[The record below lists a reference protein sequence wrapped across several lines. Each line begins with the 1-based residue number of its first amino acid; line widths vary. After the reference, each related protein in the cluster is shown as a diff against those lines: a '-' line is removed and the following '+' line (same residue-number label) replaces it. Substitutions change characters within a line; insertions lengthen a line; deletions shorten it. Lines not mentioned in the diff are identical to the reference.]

1 MAAAGVEVDLL
12 LHEKPSRAMVKCTGK
27 WSGKQWKG
35 VLGLDND
42 GHRSRPVVVL
52 QAADDDRAPRR
63 RTDSQRAASLD
74 NMAKSHETRAE
85 TLATLLSTRAARKI
99 CPFFPQEEPH
109 DAVVE
114 QRSPLC
120 LQPHPAFLHLA
131 RARVRWRNLPRP

>member
-12 LHEKPSRAMVKCTGK
+12 LHERASRAIIKSTGK
-27 WSGKQWKG
+27 RSEKQWEG

-52 QAADDDRAPRR
+52 QADDDDRAPRR

-74 NMAKSHETRAE
+74 NMAKSHDGRAE
-85 TLATLLSTRAARKI
+85 TLATLLSTRAARK
-99 CPFFPQEEPH
+99 EEPH

-114 QRSPLC
+114 QRSPLG
-120 LQPHPAFLHLA
+120 LQQHPAFLHLA
-131 RARVRWRNLPRP
+131 RARVRWRNVPRP